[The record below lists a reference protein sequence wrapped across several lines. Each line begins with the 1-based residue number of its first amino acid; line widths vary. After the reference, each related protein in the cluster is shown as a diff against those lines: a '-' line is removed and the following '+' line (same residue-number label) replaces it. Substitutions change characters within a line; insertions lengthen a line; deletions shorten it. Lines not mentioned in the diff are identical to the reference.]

1 MAMHP
6 INRQT
11 VADTGVGFGVGAFSG
26 VLGVG
31 GGILLV
37 PYLVLAR
44 AFPQKRAQATSL
56 VMVTCAALFG
66 ALTYAWAGDV
76 AWLPSMLLIAGGLAG
91 SLLGSHLVLR
101 TASHVLQAAF
111 GLLMIV
117 VAGYLLLDTSAT
129 TSTAVADISTAAVV
143 GYLLSG
149 VVMGVLSAL
158 FGIGG
163 GIVLIPILV
172 GLFGY
177 SQQLAAGTSLA
188 VMTGVALIGAIR
200 LSHAKLTDWRS
211 GLIFGFASIPGA
223 LIGASIALLLPG
235 AVLRTAFALVM
246 AVLGIRM
253 LVEARRSSPKSD

>member
-1 MAMHP
+1 MAMRP
-6 INRQT
+6 ISKRT

-37 PYLVLAR
+37 PYLVLVR

-66 ALTYAWAGDV
+66 ALTYAWEGRASWMAAV
-76 AWLPSMLLIAGGLAG
+76 LLLAGGIAG
-91 SLLGSHLVLR
+91 SLIGSHLVLR
-101 TASHVLQAAF
+101 TASHVLQASF
-111 GLLMIV
+111 GVLVIA
-117 VAGYLLLDTSAT
+117 VAGYLLIWPSAT
-129 TSTAVADISTAAVV
+129 GPEVVPTITIPVAI
-143 GYLLSG
+143 GYLFSG

-172 GLFGY
+172 GFFGY

-188 VMTGVALIGAIR
+188 VMTGVALIGALR
-200 LSHAKLTDWRS
+200 LSRAKLTDWRS
-211 GLIFGFASIPGA
+211 GLTFGIASIPGA
-223 LIGASIALLLPG
+223 LLGASVALLLPG
-235 AVLRTAFALVM
+235 AVLRTAFALVL

-253 LVEARRSSPKSD
+253 LYEARRSPGQSE

>member
-1 MAMHP
+1 MAMRP
-6 INRQT
+6 INTRV
-11 VADTGVGFGVGAFSG
+11 VANTGVGFGVGAFSG
-26 VLGVG
+26 LLGVG

-37 PYLVLAR
+37 PFLVLAR

-56 VMVTCAALFG
+56 VMVACAALFG
-66 ALTYAWAGDV
+66 ALTYAWDGAV
-76 AWLPSMLLIAGGLAG
+76 AWLPSMLILAGGLAG

-101 TASHVLQAAF
+101 TASHVLQAGF

-117 VAGYLLLDTSAT
+117 VAGYLFIGAPA
-129 TSTAVADISTAAVV
+129 STNAVVADITVV
-143 GYLLSG
+143 SVLGYLLSG

-172 GLFGY
+172 GVFGY

-200 LSHAKLTDWRS
+200 LSQAKLTDWRS
-211 GLIFGFASIPGA
+211 GLTFGLASIPGA

-235 AVLRTAFALVM
+235 AVLRIAFALVM
-246 AVLGIRM
+246 AILGIRM
-253 LVEARRSSPKSD
+253 LIEARRSSRQSG